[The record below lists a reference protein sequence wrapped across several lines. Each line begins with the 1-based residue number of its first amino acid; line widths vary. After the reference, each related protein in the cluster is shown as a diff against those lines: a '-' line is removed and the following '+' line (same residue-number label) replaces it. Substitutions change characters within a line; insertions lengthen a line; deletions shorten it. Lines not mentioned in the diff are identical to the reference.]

1 LRLGVSLLTTTLF
14 TAGLSLI
21 LYTFNY
27 IEIVTAI
34 GIILSVNGIVTILYS
49 VFSRHLYSRLYTF
62 GWGAIVTVAGLFMI
76 AMQYVEFSAG
86 LPLFIGIVL
95 IILGVVVIVN
105 EVSKL

>member
-1 LRLGVSLLTTTLF
+1 MLLTTTLF

-34 GIILSVNGIVTILYS
+34 GVTISVDGMVTILYS
-49 VFSRHLYSRLYTF
+49 VFSRHVYSRLYTF
-62 GWGAIVTVAGLFMI
+62 SWGAIVTVAGLFMV
-76 AMQYVEFSAG
+76 ATQYVEFSAG

-105 EVSKL
+105 EASKL